1 MPRLR
6 QIKLPVAIIIGFCI
20 IYFLLHR
27 HASNISRRPRPFRP
41 RAHKGV
47 PPMPL
52 PADDADDAYDSGKSS
67 QYSLE
72 YLHNLGRIE
81 TPDDQRKHDQGYHR
95 HAFNILI
102 SDRLDYVRPI
112 PDTRKPQCRD
122 NVFSDN
128 LPTASI
134 IICYINEA
142 RSALLRT
149 IHTVIARTPE
159 HLLKEIILIDDHSDL
174 DDLGSDFLEYIHTN
188 LPKVKVFRLEERSG
202 LIRARMYGAKQA
214 RGEVLVFLDSHC
226 EVNVYWLE
234 PLLTRVAESERNVVI
249 PIIDIISPDTFAYEA
264 SPLVRGGFNWGMHFR
279 WDQLPQSVLN
289 NQATNSKP
297 IKSPTMAGGLF
308 AMDKSYF
315 HHMGEYDSGMDVWG
329 GENLEISF
337 RIWMCGGQLE
347 IIPCSRVG
355 HIFRK
360 RRPYTAPGGDSFTKN
375 SLRVALVWMDDY
387 IKYYYKVSPSAKGV
401 DAGDVYDRKVLRKQ
415 LNCKSFKW
423 YLDTV
428 YPELSL
434 PSNYSR
440 KQIFNKKSFGNFQQP
455 KTKRSGMLKHM
466 ASGLCVES
474 EEEVYNKKAL
484 LRLAVCRST
493 SETKD
498 QIWFETV
505 DKDFR
510 LANLLCLDV
519 EDGGHGGAIYG
530 RIMKCGGFSSQQWVW
545 SKQSGKTQLYNPG
558 SGKCLSATGIEPH
571 SFLKLVICSD
581 HPLLN
586 FDLIT
591 E

>member
-6 QIKLPVAIIIGFCI
+6 QIKLPVVVIIGFCL
-20 IYFLLHR
+20 IYFLLHHYASDINR
-27 HASNISRRPRPFRP
+27 HPRLFRPRP
-41 RAHKGV
+41 HKGV
-47 PPMPL
+47 PMPL
-52 PADDADDAYDSGKSS
+52 PPDDVADNGKLSK
-67 QYSLE
+67 YSLGH
-72 YLHNLGRIE
+72 LHDIGRIE

-112 PDTRKPQCRD
+112 PDTRNPQCRD
-122 NVFSDN
+122 SVFSSN
-128 LPTASI
+128 LPTASV

-149 IHTVIARTPE
+149 IHTVIARSPE
-159 HLLKEIILIDDHSDL
+159 HLLNEIILIDDFSDL
-174 DDLGSDFLEYIHTN
+174 DELRGDFLNYIHIN
-188 LPKVKVFRLEERSG
+188 LPQVKVYRMEERSG
-202 LIRARMYGAKQA
+202 LIRARMFGAKKA

-226 EVNVYWLE
+226 EVNVNWLE
-234 PLLTRVAESERNVVI
+234 PLLERVAESEHNVVI

-279 WDQLPQSVLN
+279 WDQLPQSVVD

-297 IKSPTMAGGLF
+297 MKSPTMAGGLF
-308 AMDKSYF
+308 AIDRMYF
-315 HHMGEYDSGMDVWG
+315 HQMGEYDSGMDVWG

-360 RRPYTAPGGDSFTKN
+360 RRPYSGPGGDSFTKN

-387 IKYYYKVSPSAKGV
+387 IKYYYKISPGAKDV
-401 DAGDVYDRKVLRKQ
+401 DAGDVSDRKALRKQ

-428 YPELSL
+428 YPQLSL
-434 PSNYSR
+434 PSQHSGN
-440 KQIFNKKSFGNFQQP
+440 QVFFNKHKLGTFQQP

-474 EEEVYNKKAL
+474 EEEVFNKKSL
-484 LRLAVCRST
+484 LHLAVCRST
-493 SETKD
+493 AESKD
-498 QIWFETV
+498 QVWFETV

-519 EDGGHGGAIYG
+519 EDKGNGGAIYG

-545 SKQSGKTQLYNPG
+545 SKQSGKSQLYNPG
-558 SGKCLSATGIEPH
+558 SGKCLSATGIEPN

-586 FDLIT
+586 FDLVT